1 MKHSVKITAI
11 LVSLFLLAQLIGLY
25 IVNNYPTGREL
36 PYNIERP
43 DFEPKTSFI
52 PIFITITIASIIA
65 LLLVRFNA
73 QSLWKIWFLLAVVFT
88 LLIAFSVFMPETIAL
103 LVAVVLSVFKIFKRN
118 LFIHNFTELF
128 IYGGLAAIF
137 VPILSILSISI
148 LLILISLYD
157 IYAVWKSKHMVKL
170 AKFQAKMKLFA
181 GIFIPYEKKTAILG
195 GGDIG
200 FPLLFAGVILDKI
213 GLLSSIIVILFS
225 TLALLLLLIYSKK
238 GRFYPAMPFISAGC
252 FLGYL
257 VVLLI

>member
-11 LVSLFLLAQLIGLY
+11 LVSLFLLAQLIGLF
-25 IVNNYPTGREL
+25 IVDSYLVEEL
-36 PYNIERP
+36 PYDIQRP
-43 DFEPKTSFI
+43 EFEEETSFI
-52 PIFITITIASIIA
+52 PIFVIIIIA
-65 LLLVRFNA
+65 TIIAMILARFRA
-73 QSLWKIWFLLAVVFT
+73 ESLWKIWFFLAVVFT
-88 LLIAFSVFMPETIAL
+88 LAIAFSSVLPEIIAL
-103 LVAVVLSVFKIFKRN
+103 ILSLLLAILKVFRRN
-118 LFIHNFTELF
+118 LIVHNFTELF

-148 LLILISLYD
+148 LLVLISLYD